1 MVGRDVACYF
11 SNLDSS
17 TKLPLTQTILKLPP
31 PSTQNRPDG
40 KLPSGGSWLLSL
52 RGCIVPLRPHQE
64 GSILDEFSPR
74 VKEKPPD
81 SSRHKDSCFLRTAS
95 LLVSMGQVKEVDMN
109 EIIFL
114 VEPDPVGG

>member
-1 MVGRDVACYF
+1 MGTLLAIF
-11 SNLDSS
+11 
-17 TKLPLTQTILKLPP
+17 LTSILTRCN
-31 PSTQNRPDG
+31 PSPRQNRNFPRSATQNRPDG